1 MNDLE
6 EGFLKAY
13 DTLESAK
20 VLIETGFESGAVNR
34 IYYAYFGQLEDYY
47 FRKIFL

>member
-13 DTLESAK
+13 DKLESAK
-20 VLIETGFESGAVNR
+20 VLLETGFESGAVNR
-34 IYYAYFGQLEDYY
+34 IYYAYFWAVRGILSQKDIL
-47 FRKIFL
+47 